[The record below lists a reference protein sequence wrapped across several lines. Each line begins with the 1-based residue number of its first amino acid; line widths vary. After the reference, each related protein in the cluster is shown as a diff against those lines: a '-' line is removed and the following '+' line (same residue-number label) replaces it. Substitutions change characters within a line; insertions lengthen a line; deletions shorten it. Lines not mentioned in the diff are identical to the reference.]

1 MNARNT
7 CPDIPDT
14 WKGSMTDV
22 CRVLGGD
29 KPVSSKTVRK
39 YIASG
44 KIKARRGSNGRLQ
57 LLGRDVKR
65 LWCLL

>member
-1 MNARNT
+1 
-7 CPDIPDT
+7 
-14 WKGSMTDV
+14 MTDV